1 MPTIGP
7 TGRFSTLLGD
17 QQERPMHISILIGG
31 EPVGVFRAPEEV
43 VAEAVAAE
51 QDGFNSAWCIHFSRG
66 IDSMTMLAAAAQR
79 TSRIELGVGVVP
91 TYPRHPVALA
101 QSAATVQSL
110 SGGRFVLGVGVSH
123 RPVIEGMHGLDYSS
137 QVGHL
142 REYLT
147 VLGGLLGEGEASFA
161 GDHYRVEAAITVRGT
176 SRVPVI
182 VGALA
187 PAMCRL
193 GGELADGVTTW
204 LAGPKS
210 LEEVVVPAVTEGAQA
225 AGKALPRVVAGVP
238 VAVDRDRDR
247 ARAAA
252 NRTFGMYGN
261 LVNYQRLFDREGV
274 DGPADMVITG
284 DEQTVR
290 SRIRALFDSGA
301 TDVWAVP
308 FDTGIGTEATRELL
322 TELVVS

>member
-1 MPTIGP
+1 M
-7 TGRFSTLLGD
+7 RL
-17 QQERPMHISILIGG
+17 SILIGS
-31 EPVGVFRAPEEV
+31 EPVGLFKGPLEV
-43 VAEAVAAE
+43 VEEAVEAE
-51 QDGFNSAWCIHFSRG
+51 RDGFDSAWCVHFSRA

-137 QVGHL
+137 QLGHL

-147 VLGGLLGEGEASFA
+147 VLGGLLGPGEASFA
-161 GDHYRVEAAITVRGT
+161 GDHYRVEAAITVPGA

-187 PAMCRL
+187 PGMCRL

-204 LAGPKS
+204 LAGPRS
-210 LEEVVVPAVTEGAQA
+210 LEEVVLPATTAGAEA
-225 AGKALPRVVAGVP
+225 AGKPTPRVVAGIP
-238 VAVDRDRDR
+238 VAVDGNPER
-247 ARAAA
+247 AEAAA

-261 LVNYQRLFDREGV
+261 LPNYRRLFDREGV
-274 DGPADMVITG
+274 DGPGELVITG
-284 DEQTVR
+284 DGATVTAGVQ
-290 SRIRALFDSGA
+290 ALFDAGA

-308 FDTGIGTEATRELL
+308 FDTGIGTDATRELL
-322 TELVVS
+322 LDLARTS

>member
-1 MPTIGP
+1 M
-7 TGRFSTLLGD
+7 R
-17 QQERPMHISILIGG
+17 ISILVGG
-31 EPVGVFRAPEEV
+31 EPVGVFKAPEEV

-51 QDGFNSAWCIHFSRG
+51 EDGFDSAWCVHFSRG

-137 QVGHL
+137 QIGHL

-147 VLGGLLGEGEASFA
+147 VLEGLLGEGMASFA
-161 GDHYRVEAAITVRGT
+161 GDHYRVEAAITVPGT

-210 LEEVVVPAVTEGAQA
+210 LEEVVLPAVTEGAEE
-225 AGKALPRVVAGVP
+225 AGKPSPRVVAGIP
-238 VAVDRDRDR
+238 VAVDGDRDR
-247 ARAAA
+247 AEAAA

-261 LVNYQRLFDREGV
+261 LVNYQRLFAREGV
-274 DGPADMVITG
+274 DGPADSVITG
-284 DEQTVR
+284 EARTVR
-290 SRIRALFDSGA
+290 SRIQALFDAGA

-308 FDTGIGTEATRELL
+308 FDTGTGTGATRDLL
-322 TELVVS
+322 ADLGNQSRAGGQ

>member
-1 MPTIGP
+1 M
-7 TGRFSTLLGD
+7 R
-17 QQERPMHISILIGG
+17 ISILIGG
-31 EPVGVFRAPEEV
+31 EPVGVFRAPEDV
-43 VAEAVAAE
+43 VGEAVAAE
-51 QDGFNSAWCIHFSRG
+51 EDGFDSAWCIHFSRA

-101 QSAATVQSL
+101 QTAATVQSL
-110 SGGRFVLGVGVSH
+110 AGGRFVLGVGVSH

-137 QVGHL
+137 QLGHL

-161 GDHYRVEAAITVRGT
+161 GDHYRVEAAITVPGT

-187 PAMCRL
+187 PGMCRL

-210 LEEVVVPAVTEGAQA
+210 LEEVVLPATTKGAEA
-225 AGKALPRVVAGVP
+225 AGKPSPRVVAGIP
-238 VAVDRDRDR
+238 VAVDGNAER
-247 ARAAA
+247 ADAAA
-252 NRTFGMYGN
+252 AKTFQMYGN
-261 LVNYQRLFDREGV
+261 LVNYRRLFDREGV
-274 DGPADMVITG
+274 EGPVELVITG
-284 DEQTVR
+284 DEKTVR
-290 SRIRALFDSGA
+290 ERIQSLFDAGA

-308 FDTGIGTEATRELL
+308 FDTGIGTEATRDLLRELA
-322 TELVVS
+322 TTN

>member
-1 MPTIGP
+1 M
-7 TGRFSTLLGD
+7 R
-17 QQERPMHISILIGG
+17 ISILIGG
-31 EPVGVFRAPEEV
+31 EPVGVFRSPEEV

-51 QDGFNSAWCIHFSRG
+51 RDGFSSAWCIHFSRG
-66 IDSMTMLAAAAQR
+66 IDSMTMLAAAAQG

-210 LEEVVVPAVTEGAQA
+210 LEEVVVPATIEGAQA
-225 AGKALPRVVAGVP
+225 AGRTEPRVVAGIP
-238 VAVDRDRDR
+238 VAVDGDRGR
-247 ARAAA
+247 ARVAA

-274 DGPADMVITG
+274 DGPAEVVITG
-284 DEQTVR
+284 DEPTVR
-290 SRIRALFDSGA
+290 SRIRDLFDAGA

-308 FDTGIGTEATRELL
+308 FDTGIGTEATRDLL
-322 TELVVS
+322 ADLAD

>member
-1 MPTIGP
+1 M
-7 TGRFSTLLGD
+7 R
-17 QQERPMHISILIGG
+17 ISILIGG
-31 EPVGVFRAPEEV
+31 EPVGAFKAPEEV
-43 VAEAVAAE
+43 VGDAVTAEE
-51 QDGFNSAWCIHFSRG
+51 EGFASAWCVHFSRG

-79 TSRIELGVGVVP
+79 TSHIELGVGVVP

-101 QSAATVQSL
+101 QAAATVQSL

-147 VLGGLLGEGEASFA
+147 VLDGLLGEGSTSFA
-161 GDHYRVEAAITVRGT
+161 GDHYRVEAAITVPGT

-204 LAGPKS
+204 LSGPRS
-210 LEEVVVPAVTEGAQA
+210 LEEVVLPAVTEGAEA
-225 AGKALPRVVAGVP
+225 AGKPSPRVVAGIP
-238 VAVDRDRDR
+238 VAVDGDADRVE
-247 ARAAA
+247 AAA
-252 NRTFGMYGN
+252 AKTFGMYGG
-261 LVNYQRLFDREGV
+261 LVNYRRMFEREGV
-274 DGPADMVITG
+274 DGPADVVAAG
-284 DEQTVR
+284 DEGTVR
-290 SRIRALFDSGA
+290 ARIRALFDAGA

-308 FDTGIGTEATRELL
+308 FDTGAGTGATRDLL
-322 TELVVS
+322 RDLARAS

>member
-1 MPTIGP
+1 V
-7 TGRFSTLLGD
+7 R
-17 QQERPMHISILIGG
+17 ISILLGG
-31 EPVGVFRAPEEV
+31 EPVGIFRTPGEV

-51 QDGFNSAWCIHFSRG
+51 RDGFNSAWCIHFSRG
-66 IDSMTMLAAAAQR
+66 MDSMTMLAAAAQR
-79 TSRIELGVGVVP
+79 TSRIELAVGVVP

-110 SGGRFVLGVGVSH
+110 AGGRFVLGVGVSH

-147 VLGGLLGEGEASFA
+147 VLGGLLGEGEVSFA
-161 GDHYRVEAAITVRGT
+161 GDHYQVEAAITVSGT

-182 VGALA
+182 VGALG

-210 LEEVVVPAVTEGAQA
+210 LEEVVLPATTEGAEA
-225 AGKALPRVVAGVP
+225 AGRTAPRVVAGIP
-238 VAVDRDRDR
+238 VAVDGDRDR
-247 ARAAA
+247 AKAAV
-252 NRTFGMYGN
+252 NQTFSFYRT
-261 LVNYQRLFDREGV
+261 LVNYQRLFAREEV
-274 DGPADMVITG
+274 DGPADVVITG

-290 SRIRALFDSGA
+290 SRIQDLFDAGA

-308 FDTGIGTEATRELL
+308 FDTGIGTGATRDLL
-322 TELVVS
+322 AELVASR